1 MMMSFTD
8 LQEKRRSIY
17 VLGDNVSQTPEE
29 LFELVKSAVKHA
41 PTAFNNQTVRTVVL
55 FGEKKDQLWDI
66 TADRLKSE
74 VPTEAAYQNT
84 LEKLNSFKAG
94 VATVLFYSDTDVV
107 KTFEEN
113 IPLYSENFYDRS
125 EQGHGI
131 AEYATWLAVTEAG
144 LGANIQH
151 YNPLIDE
158 PVAKAFDIPA
168 HWRLRAQLNIGSIEE
183 PASIKEYMTDDD
195 RFKLVK

>member
-1 MMMSFTD
+1 MMSFTD

-66 TADRLKSE
+66 TADRLKSV

-113 IPLYSENFYDRS
+113 IPLYSENFYDWS

-183 PASIKEYMTDDD
+183 PASTKEYMTDDD

>member
-1 MMMSFTD
+1 MMSFTD

-113 IPLYSENFYDRS
+113 IPLYSENFYDWS

-131 AEYATWLAVTEAG
+131 AEYATWLAVTD
-144 LGANIQH
+144 LGWVPTFNIIIH
-151 YNPLIDE
+151 
-158 PVAKAFDIPA
+158 
-168 HWRLRAQLNIGSIEE
+168 
-183 PASIKEYMTDDD
+183 
-195 RFKLVK
+195 

>member
-1 MMMSFTD
+1 MMSFTD

-17 VLGDNVSQTPEE
+17 VLGDNVSKTPEE

-84 LEKLNSFKAG
+84 LAKLNSFKAG

-113 IPLYSENFYDRS
+113 IPLYSENFYDWS

>member
-1 MMMSFTD
+1 MMSFTD

-84 LEKLNSFKAG
+84 LAKLNSFKAG

-113 IPLYSENFYDRS
+113 IPLYSENFYDWS

-183 PASIKEYMTDDD
+183 PAPTKEYMTDDD

>member
-1 MMMSFTD
+1 MMSFTD

-113 IPLYSENFYDRS
+113 IPLYSENFYDWS

-158 PVAKAFDIPA
+158 SVAKAFEIPA